1 MGADVVMVSIA
12 CVCEKGNL
20 WKTALKDDE
29 DRPAAFAL
37 VYAYGKNIIYFR
49 GYCSGCGKIFEYSY
63 VIESMLHYKEVA

>member
-29 DRPAAFAL
+29 DRPAVFAL
-37 VYAYGKNIIYFR
+37 VYAYGKNIIYF
-49 GYCSGCGKIFEYSY
+49 
-63 VIESMLHYKEVA
+63 VATVQVVVRFLNTLM